1 MAQATTYTH
10 AYTHIHTSYYI
21 LHTNTQTHTFA
32 QVTTYYIHTRT
43 RTHTFTQT
51 TTYTH
56 AQTHSHKLLHTHTGL
71 GPDVAG
77 KGADQERREGLTND
91 EDGFRESGE
100 FLRANVDEGSGKEAR
115 QRRRS
120 IGRRGGQY
128 GLGEDG
134 GGRTEGASGT
144 GVVDGGGQYKSGE
157 AAGVRKDEA
166 SGVGVVD
173 GGGLEGGVSS
183 DAGVGTASD
192 AGVDGGGPEG
202 GVASDAGVGT
212 EKDQTVDVAAEIK
225 AAIASARTTS
235 YPVGVAREEE
245 EKGRVGQAHD
255 RGGRGERGSSSS
267 SSGRS
272 GDVSGGS
279 IADQQGLAQR
289 IKMFEA
295 VVCFWVGCMIVI
307 GMVAYF
313 LLVPGACQWGKGA
326 SGAGGAE
333 DVVRAPSRQK
343 GGVKGGE
350 VGEAIFHSNGG
361 GGSSGNGHARMRNG
375 GSALV

>member
-1 MAQATTYTH
+1 
-10 AYTHIHTSYYI
+10 
-21 LHTNTQTHTFA
+21 
-32 QVTTYYIHTRT
+32 
-43 RTHTFTQT
+43 
-51 TTYTH
+51 
-56 AQTHSHKLLHTHTGL
+56 
-71 GPDVAG
+71 
-77 KGADQERREGLTND
+77 LTND

-157 AAGVRKDEA
+157 AAGVRKEEA

-173 GGGLEGGVSS
+173 GGGLEGGVS
-183 DAGVGTASD
+183 
-192 AGVDGGGPEG
+192 
-202 GVASDAGVGT
+202 SDAGVGT